1 MQRFVLAALL
11 MVAACAGPAGS
22 GSPAGIPSRA
32 SSARL
37 ASQSPALVQP
47 LPPGVE
53 TWSTYSSSDYGY
65 ALRYPPSWF
74 SLGNLSAPA
83 TEAYF
88 SNNKDA
94 GSPMNLG
101 ADGVFVILSADCQ
114 YWLGPNVSLVSKA
127 DVTVGA
133 TSVARYVVFDQ
144 TPDGAFYAA
153 DANVIASSSCYRL
166 SMIAW
171 SLPVLKAN
179 LSNYDLMLSSLRFS
193 ARTAPIASPRP
204 TSPPSQP
211 S

>member
-1 MQRFVLAALL
+1 M
-11 MVAACAGPAGS
+11 P
-22 GSPAGIPSRA
+22 
-32 SSARL
+32 L
-37 ASQSPALVQP
+37 ASQSPTHLQP

-53 TWSTYSSSDYGY
+53 TWSTYSSRDYGY
-65 ALRYPPSWF
+65 VLRYPPSWF
-74 SLGNLSAPA
+74 SLGNLGAPA

-88 SNNKDA
+88 SNHKDA

-101 ADGVFVILSADCQ
+101 TDGVFVGLSADCQ
-114 YWLGPNVSLVSKA
+114 YWLGPNVTLVSKA

-133 TSVARYVVFDQ
+133 TLVARYVVFDR

-153 DANVIASSSCYRL
+153 DANVLADSSCYRL

-171 SLPVLKAN
+171 SLSVLDAN

-193 ARTAPIASPRP
+193 ARTAPITSPRP
-204 TSPPSQP
+204 TSPPSQQ